1 MESRVIE
8 FFAGKSGTISRFSTL
23 SRQSTQKRAIVGFF
37 GFLQVLRL
45 SPYTTPD
52 GEVISGEIP

>member
-8 FFAGKSGTISRFSTL
+8 FFAGKSGTISRFSIL
-23 SRQSTQKRAIVGFF
+23 NRQSTQKRAIVGFS
-37 GFLQVLRL
+37 GFLKGLRL

-52 GEVISGEIP
+52 GEVIPGEIP